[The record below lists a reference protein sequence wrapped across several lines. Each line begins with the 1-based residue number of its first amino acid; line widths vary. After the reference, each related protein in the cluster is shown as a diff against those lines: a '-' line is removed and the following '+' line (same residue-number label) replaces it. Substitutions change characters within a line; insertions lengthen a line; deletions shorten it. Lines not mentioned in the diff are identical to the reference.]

1 MNKHYKILT
10 LAALLTMTTTQVAP
24 SVQAAT
30 NNTNAISSFLNSNTE
45 NFENDLKAVGS
56 NYFTVTT
63 YAQSVFKQSDIAIDN
78 TNIKPGL
85 KTKIKVDQTNAKK
98 HAKYWLQGLTPKFIQ
113 IIEDTREY
121 NDVFNAKYK
130 KLSQAIEAQDKLE
143 LKKLLGNLIKEI
155 DEKKNVVKELVGNV
169 HTFQADLMQDY
180 QNLQFNGNEL
190 LAELNSVQTG
200 LPNLKRQIEIYK
212 ATIDKSFKYLVGSGI
227 AVGVSLTVG
236 LGVGVTII
244 TGGIAI
250 PALATAGILTGAL
263 AVMAGFGYNSYQQY
277 NAYQNATYG
286 LESVMKELSSAEL
299 AISTLTATTSSIAS
313 LTKEADE
320 ANKALQKISGQ
331 WSTIASNYKNILSR
345 VDKMDAADFADLQDH
360 LDIAQT
366 QWSRLNTI
374 AEKISEDLT
383 GLKK

>member
-30 NNTNAISSFLNSNTE
+30 NNTNTNSSFLNRNTE

-85 KTKIKVDQTNAKK
+85 KIKIKADQTNAKK

-130 KLSQAIEAQDKLE
+130 KLSQAIEAQDKSE

-169 HTFQADLMQDY
+169 HTFQADLMQDH

-331 WSTIASNYKNILSR
+331 WSTISSNYKNILSR